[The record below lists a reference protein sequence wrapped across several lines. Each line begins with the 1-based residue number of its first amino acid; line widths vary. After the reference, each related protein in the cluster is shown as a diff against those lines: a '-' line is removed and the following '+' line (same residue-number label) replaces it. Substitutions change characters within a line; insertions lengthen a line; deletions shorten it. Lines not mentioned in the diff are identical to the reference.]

1 MAHKCYV
8 LVTGVTQDFES
19 VMVYFMLPSHP
30 RVYHHAHLSLG
41 EVTPQITT
49 PAKLQS
55 SYSSLKKIQILFR
68 LHAPKKCWQIQFVC
82 LFVFT
87 NVHCRKKQ
95 EVNSKNMWG
104 VQVPDTDIL
113 LFVKW
118 DTSSPFLAVKMR
130 VWISTFVQIDCKLN
144 LWHRDLLLWC
154 TY

>member
-19 VMVYFMLPSHP
+19 VMVYFMLPSRP

-41 EVTPQITT
+41 EVTPQIMT
-49 PAKLQS
+49 PAELQS

-82 LFVFT
+82 FCKCTLQKET
-87 NVHCRKKQ
+87 RGK
-95 EVNSKNMWG
+95 SKNMWG
-104 VQVPDTDIL
+104 VRVPDTDIL

-130 VWISTFVQIDCKLN
+130 VWISTFVQIDFKLN